1 MNQSR
6 DLVEIG
12 QAIPAL
18 VAEARA
24 RRVPLAVLFAAIAT
38 ALLLAGLL
46 WPRSY
51 VSSTTILV
59 QEDNIIQPLM
69 EGRAVPTSVTDR
81 ARIAREVIFG
91 QRILDEILAE
101 GGWVGE
107 DTAPMARDLLKE
119 RLKERTRVST
129 SGPNLISIVYR
140 DDDPVRAYRI
150 TARYAELF
158 IAESLAAKERESR
171 EAYEFIA
178 SRVAEYHAKL
188 VRAEENLKLYR
199 AENQDARPGSQAD
212 VETRVTQLRGNIET
226 ARTALSELQM
236 REAALVAQLSG
247 EAQVSMAQT
256 RETQTHAR
264 LMELRTELDGLLL
277 NYTDA
282 HPDVV
287 RVRHQIEDLQAELAR
302 LAALGEQPGAASG
315 SAGLVAANPLFHS
328 LRGDLAQVR
337 SDIAALRARV
347 SENDSLLDSELER
360 GRRVADSEAALA
372 ELTRDYEVNRDIYQ
386 DLLRRR
392 ENARVSMNLD
402 AERRGLTFTVQEPA
416 ALPLRPTGLR
426 FMHFAAAGMAAGIGL
441 PLVLVFLLVR
451 LDPRV
456 RSPRQL
462 VESLGGV
469 PLLASIPHQRSERE
483 RRRDRWR
490 SAFAVSL
497 CVAVVAAY
505 GTAAWMRLSQIG

>member
-6 DLVEIG
+6 DLAEIG

-18 VAEARA
+18 LAEARA
-24 RRVPLAVLFAAIAT
+24 RRLPLVVVFAVLAL
-38 ALLLAGLL
+38 ALLLAGVL

-69 EGRAVPTSVTDR
+69 EGRAVPTSVADR

-91 QRILDEILAE
+91 QRIMDEVLAG
-101 GGWVGE
+101 GGWVGP
-107 DTAPMARDLLKE
+107 DTPPMERDLLKE
-119 RLKERTRVST
+119 RLKERTRVSS
-129 SGPNLISIVYR
+129 SGPNLISISYR
-140 DDDPVRAYRI
+140 DDDPVRAYKI
-150 TARYAELF
+150 TGRFAELF
-158 IAESLAAKERESR
+158 ISESLAAKERESR

-178 SRVAEYHAKL
+178 SRVAEYHGKL
-188 VRAEENLKLYR
+188 VQAEENLKQYR

-212 VETRVTQLRGNIET
+212 VEARVTQLRGNIET

-247 EAQVSMAQT
+247 EAQVSMVQN

-264 LMELRTELDGLLL
+264 LLELRTELDGLLL

-287 RVRHQIEDLQAELAR
+287 RVRHQIEDLQAELSR
-302 LAALGEQPGAASG
+302 LAAQGTQPDGAANG
-315 SAGLVAANPLFHS
+315 AATVTANPLFHS

-347 SENDSLLDSELER
+347 SENDALLDSELER

-402 AERRGLTFTVQEPA
+402 AERRGLTITVQEPA
-416 ALPLRPTGLR
+416 SLPLRPTGLR
-426 FMHFAAAGMAAGIGL
+426 FMHFAAAGMAVGIGL

-462 VESLGGV
+462 AESLGGV
-469 PLLASIPHQRSERE
+469 PLLASIPLQRSDRE

-490 SAFAVSL
+490 SAFAVAL
-497 CVAVVAAY
+497 FAAVVAAY
-505 GTAAWMRLSQIG
+505 ATVAWMRLNQIG